1 MQSMMFTGRLAADPQ
16 ISDDFAKAVFRLLE
30 KRGVDN
36 AGKDRLVGVN
46 CVSWSKGLNEK
57 VIARGLAQGCEVIV
71 IGAFIDTSYATRD
84 GQERTAKELVINRL
98 TVLDWAEDR
107 DAAAAAG
114 AAPGAL
120 ALFWTGLKAG
130 LLTFGGAYT
139 AIPYVRTDT
148 VGRGLI
154 SDGPFLDGVAFAGVI
169 PAPLVIFCT
178 FVGFVVGGWAGA
190 LAMTAG
196 VFLPAFA
203 FSMIFY
209 ERLEAV
215 VADPRLHHLLSGVAA
230 AVVGIIAATSL
241 QLGWA
246 TLQRVPSIPAALAI
260 FAAAFAVVW
269 FWKSRYAGLVVL
281 AAAALAGWL
290 VFR

>member
-1 MQSMMFTGRLAADPQ
+1 MQTMVFTGRLAADPQ

-114 AAPGAL
+114 AAD
-120 ALFWTGLKAG
+120 
-130 LLTFGGAYT
+130 
-139 AIPYVRTDT
+139 R
-148 VGRGLI
+148 
-154 SDGPFLDGVAFAGVI
+154 
-169 PAPLVIFCT
+169 
-178 FVGFVVGGWAGA
+178 
-190 LAMTAG
+190 
-196 VFLPAFA
+196 
-203 FSMIFY
+203 
-209 ERLEAV
+209 
-215 VADPRLHHLLSGVAA
+215 
-230 AVVGIIAATSL
+230 IAA
-241 QLGWA
+241 
-246 TLQRVPSIPAALAI
+246 
-260 FAAAFAVVW
+260 
-269 FWKSRYAGLVVL
+269 
-281 AAAALAGWL
+281 
-290 VFR
+290 